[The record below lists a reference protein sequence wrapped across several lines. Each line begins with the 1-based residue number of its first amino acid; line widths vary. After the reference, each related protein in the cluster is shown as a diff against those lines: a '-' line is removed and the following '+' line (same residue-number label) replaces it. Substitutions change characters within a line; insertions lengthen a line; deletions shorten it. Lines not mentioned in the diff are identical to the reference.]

1 MPSRAAI
8 ALILLACLSACS
20 SLGHGPSGAAGFTE
34 TGLASWYGTSEQG
47 RKTASGERFDRN
59 AMTAAHPSLPF
70 GTVVRVTSLD
80 NGRTV
85 RVRIN
90 DRGPFVHGRIIDLS
104 AAAATRLGI
113 REDGVARVR
122 LAVYR
127 SDQRRHGFDLV
138 DASAG
143 EDETELARQ

>member
-8 ALILLACLSACS
+8 ALILLGCLSGCAS
-20 SLGHGPSGAAGFTE
+20 FGSGGGAGGFTQ

-70 GTVVRVTSLD
+70 GTIVRVTSLD

-85 RVRIN
+85 KVRIN
-90 DRGPFVHGRIIDLS
+90 DRGPFVRGRIIDLS
-104 AAAATRLGI
+104 AAAAARLGI
-113 REDGVARVR
+113 REDGIARVR
-122 LAVYR
+122 VAVYR
-127 SDQRRHGFDLV
+127 SDQRRRGFDLADAISSD
-138 DASAG
+138 DAS
-143 EDETELARQ
+143 ETALR

>member
-8 ALILLACLSACS
+8 ALILLGCLSACS
-20 SLGHGPSGAAGFTE
+20 SPGGGPGGAAGFTE

-59 AMTAAHPSLPF
+59 AMTAAHRSLPF
-70 GTVVRVTSLD
+70 GTVVRVTSLE

-85 RVRIN
+85 MVRIN
-90 DRGPFVHGRIIDLS
+90 DRGPFVRGRIIDLS
-104 AAAATRLGI
+104 AGAAARLGI
-113 REDGVARVR
+113 RQDGVARVK

-127 SDQRRHGFDLV
+127 SDQRRRGFDLA
-138 DASAG
+138 DAAPSG
-143 EDETELARQ
+143 DDSETALR